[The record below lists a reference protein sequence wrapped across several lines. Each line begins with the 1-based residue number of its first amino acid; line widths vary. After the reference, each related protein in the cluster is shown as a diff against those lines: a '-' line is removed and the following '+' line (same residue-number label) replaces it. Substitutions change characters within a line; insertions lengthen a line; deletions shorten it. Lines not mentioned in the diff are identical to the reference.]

1 MIGLLRR
8 LGERFS
14 DLSEEYIPD
23 PYVIAIVL
31 TFVAVAAALATG
43 ASPQGTMRA
52 WNGGVWTL
60 LPFMASI
67 AVLLMAGDAI
77 AKSPKFTTQLERLA
91 RIPNSQFTAVWFV
104 SFVAMTAALISW
116 AIGLIVGAIMAKR
129 VAYECRE
136 KGIPVHYPL
145 LAAAGYTSL
154 MIYHGGLTSS
164 VGLMMADSSLIPSAW
179 DAQYREEIPISETIA
194 STANIVTTGTLL
206 VVIPVIMGLL
216 HPKTDDVK
224 ELPRTVYEEIEAVVE
239 ADGPAAPTE
248 PTPDPRIA
256 TDGGES
262 GETPVSDE
270 SLRPGEDGTAGI
282 EGEADGATDAGPA
295 DDRAADVGETND
307 GSADDE
313 RVADRLNDSRL
324 IGLSIA
330 LFPAYF
336 VIDAWILQPGGIGNL
351 TLNSINALFITIAV
365 LLWVRPMALV
375 EQMKSSVTNISG
387 VIFQFPFYA
396 GIAGILT
403 GTGLATL
410 IVEFV
415 GGFATPMT
423 WPAIGVIVAG
433 LVNVFIPSGGGQWV
447 AMGPIMMEITAEMGM
462 DPADAVL
469 IEMLGDQLTNMIQ
482 PFWAIPLLAIAN
494 LRARDIIGYT
504 TIAMLVGM
512 AIVITW
518 LTVFLAIL

>member
-1 MIGLLRR
+1 MLALLRR
-8 LGERFS
+8 FGELCS

-23 PYVIAIVL
+23 PYVIAILL
-31 TFVAVAAALATG
+31 TFIASAAALLTG
-43 ASPQGTMRA
+43 AGPQETLIA
-52 WNGGVWTL
+52 WNRGVWTL

-77 AKSPKFTTQLERLA
+77 AKSPKFTSQLEKLA
-91 RIPNSQFTAVWFV
+91 RLPNSQFTAVWFV
-104 SFVAMTAALISW
+104 GFVAMAAALVSW

-136 KGIPVHYPL
+136 KGIKVHYPL

-164 VGLMMADSSLIPSAW
+164 VSLMMADSTLIPTAW
-179 DAQYREEIPISETIA
+179 APEFRQMIPLSETIG

-206 VVIPVIMGLL
+206 AIIPIVMGLL
-216 HPKTDDVK
+216 HPKDGITQ
-224 ELPRTVYEEIEAVVE
+224 LPRPDFKEIDQIVHATDEKPAPEAA
-239 ADGPAAPTE
+239 ADGG
-248 PTPDPRIA
+248 R
-256 TDGGES
+256 
-262 GETPVSDE
+262 
-270 SLRPGEDGTAGI
+270 
-282 EGEADGATDAGPA
+282 
-295 DDRAADVGETND
+295 
-307 GSADDE
+307 E

-336 VIDAWILQPGGIGNL
+336 VINAWVLTPGGISNL
-351 TLNSINALFITIAV
+351 TLNSINALFITVAV
-365 LLWVRPMALV
+365 LLWIRPMALV
-375 EQMKSSVTNISG
+375 DQMKQSVSNISG

-415 GGFATPMT
+415 GGFATPTT
-423 WPAIGVIVAG
+423 WPVIGVLVAG
-433 LVNVFIPSGGGQWV
+433 FVNIFIPSGGGQWV
-447 AMGPIMMEITAEMGM
+447 AMGPIMLEITAQMGM
-462 DPADAVL
+462 EPRDALL

-504 TIAMLVGM
+504 TVAMLVGF
-512 AIVITW
+512 VVVCGW
-518 LTVFLAIL
+518 LTLFLVVF